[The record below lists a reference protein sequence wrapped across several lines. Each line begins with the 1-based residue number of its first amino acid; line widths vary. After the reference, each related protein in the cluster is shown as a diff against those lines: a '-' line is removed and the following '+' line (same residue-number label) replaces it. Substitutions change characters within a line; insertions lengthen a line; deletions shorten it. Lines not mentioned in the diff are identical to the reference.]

1 LRRRAV
7 EQKTEREW
15 KTIVCAEGKE
25 RIAVMCEWDIVSKGG
40 RIFRKTLKQID
51 CHHPKLAE
59 FGGIDC
65 NWGCGRI
72 ITKREKQDL

>member
-1 LRRRAV
+1 M
-7 EQKTEREW
+7 EQKIEREW

-25 RIAVMCEWDIVSKGG
+25 RIAVMYEWDIVSKGG

-51 CHHPKLAE
+51 CHHPRMAG

-65 NWGCGRI
+65 NWGCERI
-72 ITKREKQDL
+72 ITKREKQDR